1 MTDRKDPKVD
11 FHQKMRNY
19 QMAKDKRMNQQ
30 LQEKEKEIEELKRQL
45 EEAKSIKRMQGSKTQ
60 RENDWKRSSR
70 VVYNPRASKS
80 PAIREHLENQTF
92 KPMINDASKRIV
104 RSPDVCDSLYKEAK
118 DRLSRQKCRLNTEI
132 SNTRKRANSR
142 HSSNERLNSKFLVSK
157 IMRNMNNACQSIG
170 VLSNRSVN
178 YQEMVKIMFTMGY
191 ILSNIT
197 EYEKFLI
204 DNIFESI
211 RDKNEE
217 SLRLKNL
224 FYFILG
230 VHEISAREKFQF
242 NVDNEQTSEE
252 TDGEDS
258 LINIQYSA
266 DKLENKMHPYGH
278 FSDKGNFKFHSANE
292 VHEVAKLFKVLIDN
306 QKISAP
312 WAYFGAISPEYEK
325 EKNKELSFKP
335 KINIIEQSF
344 TNNKSSV
351 IEEVL
356 LEKGERYKEKA
367 IDLREKIAQ
376 KEIEGC
382 TFTPSTNLLKN
393 TNVKS
398 RLFVPGK
405 YYCIKIS

>member
-1 MTDRKDPKVD
+1 
-11 FHQKMRNY
+11 
-19 QMAKDKRMNQQ
+19 
-30 LQEKEKEIEELKRQL
+30 
-45 EEAKSIKRMQGSKTQ
+45 
-60 RENDWKRSSR
+60 
-70 VVYNPRASKS
+70 
-80 PAIREHLENQTF
+80 
-92 KPMINDASKRIV
+92 
-104 RSPDVCDSLYKEAK
+104 
-118 DRLSRQKCRLNTEI
+118 
-132 SNTRKRANSR
+132 
-142 HSSNERLNSKFLVSK
+142 
-157 IMRNMNNACQSIG
+157 MNNACQSIG

-312 WAYFGAISPEYEK
+312 
-325 EKNKELSFKP
+325 
-335 KINIIEQSF
+335 
-344 TNNKSSV
+344 
-351 IEEVL
+351 
-356 LEKGERYKEKA
+356 
-367 IDLREKIAQ
+367 
-376 KEIEGC
+376 
-382 TFTPSTNLLKN
+382 
-393 TNVKS
+393 
-398 RLFVPGK
+398 
-405 YYCIKIS
+405 